1 MRKVFT
7 TLAGGALAIM
17 LFAPA
22 AHAASFPQLAHH
34 HSHHGIVGALLG
46 IVGAL
51 LDWLL

>member
-7 TLAGGALAIM
+7 ALAGGALAIM

-34 HSHHGIVGALLG
+34 HSHG